1 MQPVLPIVFA
11 LAVQQIPLQAGM
23 TLTYVH
29 RNFDRNRDDE
39 IRTWIV
45 RMTAEE
51 SVWNAEWVA
60 NPCPGPEDHMSRRE
74 QLGARS
80 MDFARGGTA
89 DQTVAEHRPHTLYML
104 SARLL
109 RGARPRRA
117 AWLPRAAAPPIRRS
131 RSPGR
136 TRSTC
141 CPPGCCAAS
150 ARARRWT

>member
-45 RMTAEE
+45 RMTGEE

-60 NPCPGPEDHMSRRE
+60 NPCPGPEAPMWRPN
-74 QLGARS
+74 QLGPGG
-80 MDFARGGTA
+80 MDFARGGTP
-89 DQTVAEHRPHTLYML
+89 DQPAAEPGPHTLSML

-109 RGARPRRA
+109 RG
-117 AWLPRAAAPPIRRS
+117 L
-131 RSPGR
+131 
-136 TRSTC
+136 
-141 CPPGCCAAS
+141 
-150 ARARRWT
+150 